1 MMNRGIR
8 RIAAAPHMSML
19 GTFTRCFPS
28 LSGAGAYDRFCTPH
42 LSAHR
47 SPDHHALTE
56 RARFHLREAQMTR
69 VPTSQG
75 EVQTYVFEPGGTIQA
90 SVLMV
95 HGWTGEA
102 SFMSAFAEHFR
113 RRGFRSVLYDFPAHG
128 LSTGKR
134 TSLIACAHTV
144 REIAEAF
151 GPIHFVVAHSLGGMA
166 ALLAGSGG
174 PPMPRPYPFQAYAL
188 IAMPNRFADV
198 TSRFG
203 ADLGLSPAAQR
214 SYEQRLERLA
224 QRRIVDFTGVNLL
237 REAGRPALL
246 LHARDDAEV
255 PFRNSEEIVAA
266 YREATLHPVDDLG
279 HRKILYAPPVVRA
292 AAAFLTS
299 HLPPRGSDPTT

>member
-1 MMNRGIR
+1 VFI
-8 RIAAAPHMSML
+8 L
-19 GTFTRCFPS
+19 GTFTHWFPS
-28 LSGAGAYDRFCTPH
+28 LSGAGAYYRFCTPH

-47 SPDHHALTE
+47 SPDHAALAD
-56 RARFHLREAQMTR
+56 RARFHLREARMARLQ
-69 VPTSQG
+69 TSQCD
-75 EVQTYVFEPGGTIQA
+75 VQTYAFEPDDAIGA

-102 SFMSAFAEHFR
+102 SFMAAFAEHFR
-113 RRGFRSVLYDFPAHG
+113 RRGFRCVLYDFPAHG
-128 LSTGKR
+128 LSGGKR
-134 TSLIACAHTV
+134 TSLIACAHSV
-144 REIAEAF
+144 REVAEAF

-166 ALLAGSGG
+166 ALLAGGGG
-174 PPMPRPYPFQAYAL
+174 PPMPRSYPFQAYVL

-203 ADLGLSPAAQR
+203 ADLALSPAAQR

-246 LHARDDAEV
+246 VHARDDAEV
-255 PFRNSEEIVAA
+255 HFRNSEEIAAA
-266 YREATLHPVDDLG
+266 YQNAILHPVDDLG

-292 AAAFLTS
+292 AAAFLTA
-299 HLPPRGSDPTT
+299 HLPPHHSGPTA